1 RPLAQALPRVRRSL
15 NGDRAEPRLRRGLG
29 GPPTAHGERRQGHR
43 RERRCRPDGR
53 DLHVRGREPAAGG
66 RPGRREDHA
75 RTRLG
80 QVEGVTH
87 ALPRPYLVMATENPV
102 EQHGTYPL
110 PEGQLDRFALAVG
123 VGYPDEGGATELVRR
138 QLERHPLHDLEQVL
152 TPEQVRAAQ
161 DAVREVHVDEAV
173 LRYAVELV
181 TATRAAPEL
190 VLGASPRASVWLV
203 RTAQARAIA
212 MARDYVLPDDV
223 KALAIPALAHR
234 LLAKDARASGT
245 TCRGVI

>member
-1 RPLAQALPRVRRSL
+1 CDRSGPSPVGTAPAQRS
-15 NGDRAEPRLRRGLG
+15 G
-29 GPPTAHGERRQGHR
+29 
-43 RERRCRPDGR
+43 
-53 DLHVRGREPAAGG
+53 AG
-66 RPGRREDHA
+66 A
-75 RTRLG
+75 Y
-80 QVEGVTH
+80 
-87 ALPRPYLVMATENPV
+87 A
-102 EQHGTYPL
+102 
-110 PEGQLDRFALAVG
+110 
-123 VGYPDEGGATELVRR
+123 
-138 QLERHPLHDLEQVL
+138 
-152 TPEQVRAAQ
+152 EQVRAAQ

-234 LLAKDARASGT
+234 LLAKDARASGP
-245 TCRGVI
+245 TCRGVIARLLQEVPVPLHAARGT